1 MYAGCTGRLLA
12 DQMIVPAALKLRQ
25 AAHDTEA
32 VSTMLLSFPMT
43 NNGMEDDRVLSIDGS
58 SLTLEDVERVAHRR
72 ICRCELGEEA
82 RAGMEGSRGR
92 VIEVVESGATV
103 YGVNTGF
110 GHFGQVRVDSKQIG
124 QLQLNLVRSHATGV
138 GSPLPLESV
147 RAMMLL
153 RANVL
158 ASGYSGARALIA
170 DQLIALLNRDVCP
183 VVPRQGSAGASGD
196 LAPLAHVAL
205 VLIGEGEAWVDGVRV
220 DGAEALQ
227 AARLA
232 PVVLEAKEGLALL
245 NGTQMMTAI
254 GALACREFEDL
265 CVVADMVG
273 ALSVEALGGRTDAFD
288 PAVAKLRPHPGQV
301 EVALHMVELLAGSEL
316 ADRYG
321 EERVQDAY
329 SLRCIPQVHG
339 AARDVCRMARQIVQ
353 VEINSVTD
361 NPIVLEDGRIIS
373 GGNFHGQ
380 PVAYAVDMLAI
391 ASADLASMCERR
403 VNRLVNPN
411 LSGLPA
417 FLVEDG
423 GLQSGLLI
431 TQTAAAALVSETR
444 SLAVPS
450 STDSIPTSAD
460 QEDHVSMGAWGAWKA
475 WQAVANCRRV
485 IAIEVL
491 CACEALEFQS
501 PILPAPKLRAFRDRV
516 REMVEPLT
524 GDRVLAPD
532 IARIEAALLEG
543 DLLRRG
549 RG

>member
-1 MYAGCTGRLLA
+1 
-12 DQMIVPAALKLRQ
+12 
-25 AAHDTEA
+25 
-32 VSTMLLSFPMT
+32 
-43 NNGMEDDRVLSIDGS
+43 
-58 SLTLEDVERVAHRR
+58 
-72 ICRCELGEEA
+72 
-82 RAGMEGSRGR
+82 
-92 VIEVVESGATV
+92 
-103 YGVNTGF
+103 
-110 GHFGQVRVDSKQIG
+110 
-124 QLQLNLVRSHATGV
+124 
-138 GSPLPLESV
+138 
-147 RAMMLL
+147 
-153 RANVL
+153 
-158 ASGYSGARALIA
+158 
-170 DQLIALLNRDVCP
+170 
-183 VVPRQGSAGASGD
+183 
-196 LAPLAHVAL
+196 
-205 VLIGEGEAWVDGVRV
+205 VLIGEGEAWVDGIRV
-220 DGAEALQ
+220 DGAEALR
-227 AARLA
+227 AAGLA
-232 PVVLEAKEGLALL
+232 PLVLEAKEGLALL

-254 GALACREFEDL
+254 GVLACREFEDL
-265 CVVADMVG
+265 CVAADMVG
-273 ALSVEALGGRTDAFD
+273 ALSVEALGGRLDAFE

-301 EVALHMVELLAGSEL
+301 EVALHMVELLTGSEL

-339 AARDVCRMARQIVQ
+339 AARDVCRMARQIIE

-403 VNRLVNPN
+403 VNRLVNPK
-411 LSGLPA
+411 LSGLPG
-417 FLVEDG
+417 FLAKDG

-450 STDSIPTSAD
+450 SCDSIPTSAD

-491 CACEALEFQS
+491 CACEALEFHS
-501 PILPAPKLRAFRDRV
+501 PILPAPNLRGFRGRV

-543 DLLRRG
+543 DLLGRG